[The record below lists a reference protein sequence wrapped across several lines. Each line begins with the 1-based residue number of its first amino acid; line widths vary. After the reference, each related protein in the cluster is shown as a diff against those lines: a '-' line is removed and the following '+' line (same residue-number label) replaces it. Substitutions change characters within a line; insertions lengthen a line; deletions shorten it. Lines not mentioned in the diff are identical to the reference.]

1 MKCFAIV
8 HVYSLDFVNLSN
20 DLKAF
25 LRLPSIALHVVV
37 VAAVA
42 VVVDIVVDAVVVA
55 DSTKSG
61 SERCDNIDFSPY
73 YISRNSNVFLITWIK
88 LKFQDVN
95 SFQKYWH

>member
-25 LRLPSIALHVVV
+25 IRLPSIALHVVV

-88 LKFQDVN
+88 LKF
-95 SFQKYWH
+95 